1 MSDDPSGGVRAAHAT
16 SIWSAILSIPFA
28 VMAAPL
34 LGRDSAAFYFA
45 GASLLFVAYSCFTML
60 RT

>member
-1 MSDDPSGGVRAAHAT
+1 MR

-34 LGRDSAAFYFA
+34 LGRDSAAFYFL
-45 GASLLFVAYSCFTML
+45 GVSLLFVAYSCFTML